1 MKAIALMLLP
11 LGLHVAAAGT
21 KDNELTK
28 QEKKEGWVLLF
39 DGKDLKGWEGDPVRW
54 KVENGAIVGDS
65 DGKPFKPNT
74 FLIHEGT
81 FANFVLKFDIKLRN
95 HNSGVQFRSERLP
108 GEGWIMKGYQADASE
123 VGPEKSA
130 WGNFYE
136 ERGRGRG
143 TMKTPDQGWLIAQPL
158 VHHGDWNTYE
168 VLADGDHIRVI
179 FNGVQ
184 TIDTHD
190 SQASSGLI
198 GLQLHAGEEMR
209 VEFRNIKLKKLP

>member
-1 MKAIALMLLP
+1 MKAIALFLLP
-11 LGLHVAAAGT
+11 LCLHLAAAAT
-21 KDNELTK
+21 KDNELTN
-28 QEKKEGWVLLF
+28 QEKKEGWILLF

-65 DGKPFKPNT
+65 DGKPFQPNT
-74 FLIHEGT
+74 FLIHESAFT
-81 FANFVLKFDIKLRN
+81 NFILKFDIKLRN

-136 ERGRGRG
+136 ERGRGRS
-143 TMKTPDQGWLIAQPL
+143 TMKTSNQGWLIAKPL
-158 VHHGDWNTYE
+158 VHHGDWNSYE
-168 VLADGDHIRVI
+168 VLADGDHIRLV

-190 SQASSGLI
+190 SQAASGLI

-209 VEFRNIKLKKLP
+209 VEFKNIKLKKLP